1 MERDELRELVHQVQQ
16 HRMEPDAIEVKT
28 AQGGTPKKLYDSL
41 SAFANRPGGGV
52 ILFGLDERKGF
63 AVVGVGDLQR
73 IQEDVASLARN
84 EMEPP
89 VTVEFTVDE
98 INDQAVM
105 ALEVQEISHD
115 RKPCFYK
122 PKGLRGGGGA
132 YIRCGGTDRPMTDY
146 EIFGYVSSRSQSRFD
161 EDIVTEATLEDLD
174 LARLTS
180 YLDQLRVSRPQASY
194 LNSPQDEVLKRLAIC
209 KQVSDEVKPTLAG
222 LMMFGKYPQEFF
234 PQLMVTFVQY
244 YGTTED
250 EHTPRGERFVDNQ
263 RFEGPVPEMIERA
276 LTYVMT
282 SMRKSSLIDG
292 LLRQDI
298 PEYPQEAL
306 REAIANAAA
315 HRDYSPHVRGSYV
328 QIRMFANRLE
338 IQSPGGLYGNVTID
352 NLEEEHSTRNVR
364 LMRMMEDLHI
374 VENRGS
380 GIKAMLSAMRAANLE
395 PPQFDDR
402 RASFKVT
409 FHNHTMMSPE
419 AIAWLNQ
426 FADKPLN
433 DRQRVALVYVRQH
446 EKITNNQYR
455 RLNRVDAL
463 CAGQE
468 LRGLVEA
475 GLIEQAGIGR
485 WTHYQLAESLKQ
497 SKEQVPTN
505 NEARIL
511 AYVRENGSATNEQC
525 RTLLGLEEHQIY
537 YLLKK
542 LCDEDQLKP
551 SGKGRWRKYI
561 VL

>member
-1 MERDELRELVHQVQQ
+1 MDYYELHELIRQVQQ

-28 AQGGTPKKLYDSL
+28 ARGGTPKVFDSL

-52 ILFGLDERKGF
+52 ILFGLDERQGF
-63 AVVGVGDLQR
+63 AVVGVGNAQR
-73 IQEDVASLARN
+73 VQEEVAGWARD

-98 INDQAVM
+98 IEGHTVL
-105 ALEVQEISHD
+105 ALEVSEIPNE

-122 PKGLRGGGGA
+122 PKGLRGNGGA
-132 YIRCGGTDRPMTDY
+132 YIRCGGTDRSMTDY
-146 EIFGYVSSRSQSRFD
+146 EIFGYVSGRTQSRFD
-161 EDIVTEATLEDLD
+161 EDVMTEATLEDLD
-174 LARLTS
+174 LARLKA
-180 YLDQLRVSRPQASY
+180 YVDQLRASRPQAGY
-194 LNSPQDEVLKRLAIC
+194 LDSPLEEVLKRLAVC
-209 KQVSDEVKPTLAG
+209 KQIDDQVNPTLAG

-234 PQLMVTFVQY
+234 PQLMITFVQY
-244 YGTTED
+244 YGTIEG

-263 RFEGPVPEMIERA
+263 RFEGPVPEMIERT

-306 REAIANAAA
+306 REAIANAVA
-315 HRDYSPHVRGSYV
+315 HRDYSSHVRGSYV
-328 QIRMFANRLE
+328 QVRMFANRLE

-364 LMRMMEDLHI
+364 LMRMMEDLHL

-409 FHNHTMMSPE
+409 FHNHTMMNPE

-426 FADKPLN
+426 FANKPLN

-446 EKITNNQYR
+446 EKITNNEYR

-468 LRGLVEA
+468 LRGLVET
-475 GLIEQAGIGR
+475 GLIEQGGIGR
-485 WTHYQLAESLKQ
+485 WTNYQLIESLKQ
-497 SKEQVPTN
+497 SKEQVPAN

-511 AYVRENGSATNEQC
+511 SYVRENGSATNEQC
-525 RTLLGLEEHQIY
+525 RTLLGLEGHQIY

-542 LCDEDQLKP
+542 LCDEGQLKP

-561 VL
+561 VP